1 MASRTLVAAVSAA
14 SVATVGWVA
23 FRLYVRSRLVEELD
37 TKYGYSDLV
46 RQLRAI
52 EKIGISLKVPTT
64 EELAEAAVPLWATVM
79 PEESM
84 ADIIA
89 KGRQS
94 LYWPDAYR
102 TGASSERLEPYL
114 LAGLRKAQQPG
125 AGKMALLTGTTE
137 ALVRSLY
144 TAATK

>member
-14 SVATVGWVA
+14 SVATAGWVA

-37 TKYGYSDLV
+37 TKYGYADLV
-46 RQLRAI
+46 RQLRSI
-52 EKIGISLKVPTT
+52 ERIGLPLKIPTT

-84 ADIIA
+84 ADIID

-94 LYWPDAYR
+94 PYWPEAYR
-102 TGASSERLEPYL
+102 TGSSSERLEPYL
-114 LAGLRKAQQPG
+114 LAGFRKSQQPG
-125 AGKMALLTGTTE
+125 AGKAALLTGTTE